1 MAEIFISY
9 SREDR
14 EWVERLASQ
23 LQSEGFSVWWD
34 WDLLVGRRYR
44 ETIDNE
50 LQTCKAAVVVWSQH
64 SVQSDFVRDEA
75 EEAQQRNILV
85 PVLKETVRPPAGFRQ
100 IQTADLT
107 TWSGGGTH
115 AEFRRVMKGI
125 SNMVGKPAAGE
136 AVAATFSAIPA
147 APQSGS
153 SRPAASVDTAN
164 LVKAPSIP
172 SVKPMGPIKS
182 MPNPSALLARLP
194 PVSHRVWRYAAFA
207 VVALIGVL
215 LIVSRFPSTSSVPA
229 PPASVINGAPTPA
242 TPVTPAT
249 SADGGDIGQ
258 TGPHPAAAPTGGGHT
273 GNDNGDTGNA
283 AGDSGDIGQGG
294 TH

>member
-1 MAEIFISY
+1 
-9 SREDR
+9 
-14 EWVERLASQ
+14 
-23 LQSEGFSVWWD
+23 
-34 WDLLVGRRYR
+34 
-44 ETIDNE
+44 
-50 LQTCKAAVVVWSQH
+50 
-64 SVQSDFVRDEA
+64 VRDEA

-85 PVLKETVRPPAGFRQ
+85 PILKEMVRPPAGFHQ

-136 AVAATFSAIPA
+136 AGSAGPAT
-147 APQSGS
+147 APMTPQGG
-153 SRPAASVDTAN
+153 AHATASVDTAN
-164 LVKAPSIP
+164 LARPPSIP
-172 SVKPMGPIKS
+172 TTKPPPSIKS
-182 MPNPSALLARLP
+182 APSNPSAILARLP

-215 LIVSRFPSTSSVPA
+215 LIVSRLPSTSSSPA
-229 PPASVINGAPTPA
+229 APASIVRSTPTPA
-242 TPVTPAT
+242 TPAPPAT

-258 TGPHPAAAPTGGGHT
+258 TGPHPAAGGAGGGHT
-273 GNDNGDTGNA
+273 GNDNSGTGNA